1 MREQFEAGD
10 SVQFTFVC
18 SVAPDA
24 APFFAVYG
32 SGEALISSLTATTS
46 DVTSYYAVHTMPS
59 SADGPYLGEW
69 GAQKTVAGTPY
80 PFRKRFQFNVVR
92 MRRGD

>member
-10 SVQFTFVC
+10 SLQFTFVT

-24 APFFAVYG
+24 APYLAIFG
-32 SGEALISSLTATTS
+32 SGEALVSSATANTS
-46 DVTSYYAVHTMPS
+46 DATSYYSVFTMPS
-59 SADGPYLGEW
+59 TADGPYLGEW

-92 MRRGD
+92 MRRGE